1 MILDVPVVR
10 QKEDS
15 VDCGLA
21 GLSMILKYYGVE
33 KSIEDLKKEIETFD
47 FGTYMP
53 QLGLYLL
60 NNGFEVEIVTLN
72 PLLFTKK
79 FEGKSD
85 KEILEY
91 FRFIYEKNKDNKF
104 GKPLK
109 FFLDFLK
116 AGGKIVVKIPSFED
130 VKNEIL
136 ERRPLGVLLTSNFLL
151 YDKAIFNFHFNII
164 TGFDEKYVYVNDPMW
179 DFRGGKKKYF
189 INDFFYG
196 VYASAYGDLD
206 NASIMKVKKK

>member
-10 QKEDS
+10 QKKDS

-21 GLSMILKYYGVE
+21 GLSMILKYYGVD
-33 KSIEDLKKEIETFD
+33 KSIEDLKKEIKTFD

-60 NNGFEVEIVTLN
+60 NNGFDVEIVTLN
-72 PLLFTKK
+72 PLLFTKN
-79 FEGKSD
+79 FESKSD

-91 FRFIYEKNKDNKF
+91 FEFIYEKNKDNKF
-104 GKPLK
+104 GRPLK

-136 ERRPLGVLLTSNFLL
+136 EKRPLGVLLTSNFLL
-151 YDKAIFNFHFNII
+151 YDKAIFNVHFNII
-164 TGFDEKYVYVNDPMW
+164 TGFDENYVYVNDPMW